1 MKENRPTE
9 KKEIKK
15 HARRIPSPN
24 GVIVGFE
31 DNTGVVTA
39 NRQIPIINHYKDNQ
53 AREMA
58 TKTAVCVLRGFG
70 DAAVEGTV
78 RFSQTADDEPTT
90 IDVEI
95 KGLKPGPHGFHVHEF
110 GDNTNG
116 CVSAGGH
123 FNPFGKKHGGPDD
136 EERHV
141 GDLGNVVADET
152 GVARTT
158 IKDRLVTLGGPHS
171 IIGRTMVVH
180 ADEDDFGKG
189 TLPPPLPSSIIL
201 GLAL

>member
-1 MKENRPTE
+1 MGGQYEALR
-9 KKEIKK
+9 
-15 HARRIPSPN
+15 AVVPS
-24 GVIVGFE
+24 
-31 DNTGVVTA
+31 A
-39 NRQIPIINHYKDNQ
+39 SNHHQSITTKTTKL
-53 AREMA
+53 EMA

-180 ADEDDFGKG
+180 ADEDDFGRG
-189 TLPPPLPSSIIL
+189 GFEDSLTTGHAGARLACGV
-201 GLAL
+201 GLSK

>member
-1 MKENRPTE
+1 
-9 KKEIKK
+9 
-15 HARRIPSPN
+15 
-24 GVIVGFE
+24 
-31 DNTGVVTA
+31 
-39 NRQIPIINHYKDNQ
+39 
-53 AREMA
+53 MA

-189 TLPPPLPSSIIL
+189 GFEDSLTTGHAGARLACGVI
-201 GLAL
+201 GLSK